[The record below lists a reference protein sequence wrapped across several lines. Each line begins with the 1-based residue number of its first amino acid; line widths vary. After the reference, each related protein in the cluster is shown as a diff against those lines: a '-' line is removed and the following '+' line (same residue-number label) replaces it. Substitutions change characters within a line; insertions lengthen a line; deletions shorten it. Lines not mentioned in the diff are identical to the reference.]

1 MTRAIAIATRTTSKV
16 VYAEY
21 ERFIRC
27 ENIFIPHPST
37 TGNIGLNMVQHSIV
51 AAQSCF
57 ITLLM
62 ILPCTLALDHSTAYK
77 GFPCTRSRRHRGIL
91 SSHTTRIKA
100 IAVRMM
106 NMMNAGTSM
115 GTWNDDG
122 VILTCASVPKG
133 LMWGRGRRVA
143 LCSWKGT
150 SKAISELKA
159 SR

>member
-1 MTRAIAIATRTTSKV
+1 MARAIAIATRTTSKV

-27 ENIFIPHPST
+27 EPIFIPDPST
-37 TGNIGLNMVQHSIV
+37 NIGLNMVQHSIV

-62 ILPCTLALDHSTAYK
+62 ILPCTILLPTKA
-77 GFPCTRSRRHRGIL
+77 FPCTRSRQHRGIL
-91 SSHTTRIKA
+91 SSHVTRIKA

-122 VILTCASVPKG
+122 VILTCTSVPKG

-143 LCSWKGT
+143 LCSWKGK
-150 SKAISELKA
+150 SKAMSGLKA